1 MKKSLLSG
9 ATVLAIAA
17 LLSGCVA
24 QNGGGNMN
32 SANNPPQQNPQ
43 PDPQD
48 PNQQDPNQPDPQ
60 DQGNGN
66 GGGGIQLN
74 PDLVG
79 ELQPQPNPGIN
90 PNNVPILV
98 ETNPIINPG
107 DPVIVSQ
114 QPIFVPDNGLSPVKA
129 KPGKVN
135 IGQQNASQMQPGKL
149 NGGVNKKPILIQP

>member
-9 ATVLAIAA
+9 ATILAIAV
-17 LLSGCVA
+17 LMSGCVA

-48 PNQQDPNQPDPQ
+48 PNQPDPQ

-66 GGGGIQLN
+66 GSGIQLD
-74 PDLVG
+74 PGLVG
-79 ELQPQPNPGIN
+79 KLQPQPQPGIN
-90 PNNVPILV
+90 PNDVPILV
-98 ETNPIINPG
+98 EENPVINPG
-107 DPVIVSQ
+107 GPVMISQ
-114 QPIFVPDNGLSPVKA
+114 QPNNGLNPVKV

-135 IGQQNASQMQPGKL
+135 IGQQQAIGQMKPGKL